1 MLRRDRLM
9 ATLRGEPVD
18 RPPVCF
24 YELNG
29 LDQNP
34 ADPDPFN
41 IFRDPS
47 WKPLLDLTR
56 DKSDVI
62 VMRGVPFINTAP
74 DPAEDLTTRETWCDE
89 RGSRIERTVIR
100 AGGRTL
106 TSVARRDPDINTVW
120 TVEHLL
126 KDVADFEAWINM
138 PQAAFS
144 GEPDIR
150 SVLDAEARIGDSG
163 IVMIDTYDPLCV
175 VALLFEMGLFTVTAL
190 TENALIHRALEKVAS
205 VLQPQVEAIAKAL
218 PGRLWRIY
226 GPEIA
231 SPPYLPPHLFE
242 EYAMRYDTPMVE
254 AIQRHGGYARI
265 HSHGRLHDVLDHIAA
280 SGCLALDPIEPP
292 PQGDVTLGYV
302 RRKYGR
308 QMALFGNLEVS
319 DLENLPTAKF
329 TKKVETALRE
339 GTEGPG
345 RGFVLMPSAAPY
357 GRHLPAQTLRNY
369 EEMIRL
375 VERL

>member
-1 MLRRDRLM
+1 MLRRERLM

-18 RPPVCF
+18 RPAVCF

-29 LDQNP
+29 LDQNF

-41 IFRDPS
+41 IFNDPS

-62 VMRGVPFINTAP
+62 VMRSVPFINTAL
-74 DPAEDLTTRETWCDE
+74 DPAEELTSRETWYDE
-89 RGSRIERTVIR
+89 RGSRIMRTVIR
-100 AGGRTL
+100 AAGRTL
-106 TSVARRDPDINTVW
+106 TSVARRDPDIDTVW

-126 KDVADFEAWINM
+126 KDVADFEAWLDL
-138 PQAAFS
+138 PQAPFS
-144 GEPDIR
+144 GEPDVHG
-150 SVLDAEARIGDSG
+150 VLDAEARIGDSG
-163 IVMIDTYDPLCV
+163 IVMIDTCDPLCV
-175 VALLFEMGLFTVTAL
+175 VALLFEMGLFTVTAVM
-190 TENALIHRALEKVAS
+190 ENALMHRALEKVAS
-205 VLQPQVEAIAKAL
+205 VLQPQIEAIAKAL

-242 EYAMRYDTPMVE
+242 DYVVRYDTPMVE

-265 HSHGRLHDVLDHIAA
+265 HSHGRLHDILDHIAA
-280 SGCLALDPIEPP
+280 TGCLALDPIEPP

-302 RRKYGR
+302 RRNYGP

-319 DLENLPTAKF
+319 DIENLPTAAF
-329 TKKVETALRE
+329 AKKVETALRE
-339 GTEGPG
+339 GTEGQG
-345 RGFVLMPSAAPY
+345 RGYVLMPSAAPY